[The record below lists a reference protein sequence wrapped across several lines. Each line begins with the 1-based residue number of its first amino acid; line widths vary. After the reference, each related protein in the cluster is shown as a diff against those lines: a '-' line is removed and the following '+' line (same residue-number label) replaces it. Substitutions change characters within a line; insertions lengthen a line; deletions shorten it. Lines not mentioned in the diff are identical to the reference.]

1 MKMKCGLFVCIHV
14 IYPGSVVSVVT
25 DSCEGAPS
33 NLFKF
38 KIAAEG
44 FFENPTKRLSFP
56 RY

>member
-1 MKMKCGLFVCIHV
+1 MKMKCGIFVCIHV

-44 FFENPTKRLSFP
+44 FFENPIKRLSFP